1 MFLGRVLAPIAV
13 FFLIAACGGGGGG
26 GNRVANDGGPPLATI
41 TSANAPTIAGAVSQ
55 QILDGS
61 VVGGLST
68 PRLPFAAASPAVAE
82 VLLSAAAPTTTGVAA
97 AQSPIQPCAVSGTVD
112 ITVSVANAL
121 TLSPGDEF
129 SFQFSQCDDGLGSVL
144 DGGMVMT
151 VTDFDG
157 DVGSGAYRL
166 GMTMTLS
173 AFQIVEGATT
183 ASTTG
188 DISFSIDTT
197 VPTVTTITVSTQSMT
212 TTINGVTEAVADLSI
227 EIVQDSST
235 FPESVTVDTTFRLST
250 PALTGDIIVTTST
263 MLQRSGDGFPF
274 SGEIL
279 VRGANNATITII
291 ALDATMVRLEIDTNG
306 DGSADEIVDTTWAEL
321 LAS

>member
-1 MFLGRVLAPIAV
+1 MLTRHVVLLTAV
-13 FFLIAACGGGGGG
+13 LLLTAACGGGGG
-26 GNRVANDGGPPLATI
+26 GNRVADNGGPTLATI

-68 PRLPFAAASPAVAE
+68 PRLPFATANPAVAQ
-82 VLLSAAAPTTTGVAA
+82 VLLSAAAPPASGAAA
-97 AQSPIQPCAVSGTVD
+97 AQSPIQPCAVGGTVD
-112 ITVSVANAL
+112 ITFTVSNPQ

-129 SFQFSQCDDGLGSVL
+129 GFQFAECDDGLGSVL
-144 DGGMVMT
+144 NGGMVLT
-151 VTDFDG
+151 VTDFQG
-157 DVGSGAYRL
+157 DVTSGAYLL
-166 GMTMTLS
+166 GMTMTLT
-173 AFQIVEGATT
+173 AFEVVEGATT

-188 DISFSIDTT
+188 SISFSIDTT
-197 VPTVTTITVSTQSMT
+197 VPTVTTITLSTDSIS
-212 TTINGVTEAVADLSI
+212 TTIDGVTEAVADLNI
-227 EIVQDSST
+227 VIVQDSST
-235 FPESVTVDTTFRLST
+235 FPESVTVDTTFRLTT
-250 PALTGDIIVTTST
+250 PQIAGDIIVTTST
-263 MLQRSGDGFPF
+263 MLQSSGDGFPF

-279 VRGANNATITII
+279 IRGASNASITII